1 MNIINFICSL
11 TIKYT
16 DGSDDVFGNG
26 ILFKRNCI
34 LTAKHILEH
43 HFEEEVEVDSI
54 SVEHLDKKYDID
66 NFEIWSTD
74 NYAFIKFV
82 ELINNLPDFNE
93 KVFNTSF
100 SIKTNTP
107 LPWEAHGYLE
117 ENRRYNPVYG
127 YYCQPGHDKNTYF
140 IYDIKNTH
148 STYSSMSG
156 SPVIINDMIVGLL
169 QEQKTL
175 QNIPNALNFTTFD
188 EIKDS
193 LKSEMTFKG
202 IYNNIHFEKNDYRS
216 LIEEDLVPY
225 ISRRIRKYNENA
237 IFAEHTTLIE
247 LLTSESDKK
256 QFIVILGEA
265 GSGKTIELKQLAA
278 ELFDE
283 KYLLY
288 PVYAQLKSTIAK
300 MEFEDIFPEYTKY
313 LLNGVPVCLILD
325 GYDEI
330 SDEKFRDDTLPK
342 ILSQHIQK
350 LKAEYPDQRINI
362 VISSRRNYFY
372 KNRFTD
378 FTPMEILPLSNQDIN
393 HVLENYHIDIYEFWT
408 KVNERALNTIIEN
421 PFYFKHILFLYQNN
435 DCLPKKSELMET
447 IITQLM
453 KKNHEKLSGY
463 LKGITTA
470 NKGSIRFLR
479 SIAAASVLYG
489 QDFFSDDDYAYLT
502 AGKIDEVQNTLVKC
516 TGIFEDDN
524 EGRCFF
530 THNNFREYLAAEFFN
545 ERYNDNIEGLIKII
559 ARPDHQGIQSRFY
572 NMVTYLLSIRKS
584 NDLINWIAENCI
596 GDFELFI
603 DELDDERKFEL
614 FQTIFLV
621 YNSKCQ
627 IFYPSA
633 CERLGNIINN
643 EKRVNYLLNNI
654 ESSTNDSILFNSL
667 RILQNADLPFW
678 CKNDVKRKITSFLQ
692 SGKGD
697 ENHVRDSICVFAYQ
711 NINDDDVIDFL
722 HDKYL
727 ESQNEQILR
736 GIYIF
741 VEKLQLSDKFVDY
754 LIKGLVLHE
763 KWDSYPYSII
773 DSIKKLKQETSFVK
787 FLNFLRCVKYN
798 DNHRIKKEIQE
809 IFEDNDFIAS
819 LIEVYRNGDQ
829 QVILELAVEA
839 SCNLV
844 GDLFIDRNL
853 FSDFFNQTKTASEVL
868 LRYLIKYK
876 NNGVVFQRLSY
887 RLSGYYN
894 FLKYHYQKH
903 DFDDCIDLF
912 NYCIREIPQNNNEKH
927 LFITLIEDCGF
938 STSKNTIQ
946 YVEYDKHYRMQQ
958 EENSRLFVE
967 YVFDFELYKSD
978 MYKYLE
984 ENKLIDST
992 KHEVWNYMIQNHSW
1006 GDKQMLLGKMLMNF
1020 CPRNGS
1026 AIEYLEK
1033 YSSNDVLQNFWI
1045 VLNLDKTSQTNIH
1058 FIDLISNE
1066 QLVKVKSICKSLLH
1080 DFNPE
1085 KSIDYNRNFWDDK
1098 LKIKNVISLVR
1109 KLKFEIDISDLAK
1122 LVYVPEFL
1130 YCSDSEEY
1138 KRGFSEWLIEK
1149 LGKNKLLEQIEYY
1162 RCNGLI
1168 QGEFLEKC
1176 LHYFLMENDQVNDY
1190 FVELAF
1196 ENITSVDST
1205 SDKYYSWKY
1214 LIEHNQQ
1221 DGIVYFINA
1230 GKIDYTS
1237 FFNYLHLLNSYE
1249 NDYLKSYTAHLFD
1262 HMYKY
1267 YESNDENNAVVEFP
1281 FLSNYY
1287 SNTDVMYNLKCCIRI
1302 LLSYQIYK
1310 GSDIHI
1316 NLYLDQIIEEKKYS
1330 PFESSGFN
1338 LLICCVDSPMYIEKL
1353 VEILK
1358 LVTEDNFSEDKFN
1371 RMNMVIEKLLIKVGC
1386 KDPEKMF
1393 EALKPYQKSSD
1404 NELLCRLSND
1414 IADEIRIKVAEKK
1427 NKKYEISEIKQF
1439 VFYSNY

>member
-1 MNIINFICSL
+1 M
-11 TIKYT
+11 
-16 DGSDDVFGNG
+16 
-26 ILFKRNCI
+26 
-34 LTAKHILEH
+34 
-43 HFEEEVEVDSI
+43 
-54 SVEHLDKKYDID
+54 
-66 NFEIWSTD
+66 
-74 NYAFIKFV
+74 
-82 ELINNLPDFNE
+82 INNLPDFNE

-127 YYCQPGHDKNTYF
+127 DYCQPGHDKNTYF

-378 FTPMEILPLSNQDIN
+378 FTPMEILALNRQDIN
-393 HVLENYHIDIYEFWT
+393 HVLEDYHIDICKFWK
-408 KVNERALNTIIEN
+408 KVEEQALNTIVEN
-421 PFYFKHILFLYQNN
+421 PFYFKHILILYQNN
-435 DCLPKKSELMET
+435 NCLPKKSELMET
-447 IITQLM
+447 IISQLM
-453 KKNHEKLSGY
+453 KKNHEKLSGCV
-463 LKGITTA
+463 KGITTS
-470 NKGSIRFLR
+470 NKSSIRFLR

-545 ERYNDNIEGLIKII
+545 ERYNDNIEGLIEII

-711 NINDDDVIDFL
+711 NINDNDVIDFL

-754 LIKGLVLHE
+754 LIKGLILHE

-787 FLNFLRCVKYN
+787 FLIFLKCVKYN
-798 DNHRIKKEIQE
+798 DNHKIKKEVQE

-839 SCNLV
+839 SCNLI
-844 GDLFIDRNL
+844 GKLNIGENL
-853 FSDFFNQTKTASEVL
+853 FSNFFNQTDTASSVIEVYFNRFKDNFVL
-868 LRYLIKYK
+868 
-876 NNGVVFQRLSY
+876 FQHSSCNLS
-887 RLSGYYN
+887 SYYD
-894 FLKYHYQKH
+894 FLKQGYKAHQ
-903 DFDDCIDLF
+903 FDDCIYLF
-912 NYCIREIPQNNNEKH
+912 DFCVQRIPQNDLEKQS
-927 LFITLIEDCGF
+927 FIELIKNSGYY
-938 STSKNTIQ
+938 TSESSIKYIVYGNRNI
-946 YVEYDKHYRMQQ
+946 DQQ
-958 EENSRLFVE
+958 IEKDRLFVK
-967 YVFDFELYKSD
+967 YVFDYDLYKSD

-992 KHEVWNYMIQNHSW
+992 EHEVWNYMIQQHSW
-1006 GDKQMLLGKMLMNF
+1006 DDQQMLLGKMLMHF
-1020 CPRNGS
+1020 CPWNER
-1026 AIEYLEK
+1026 AIECLEK
-1033 YSSNDVLQNFWI
+1033 YSSNDKLHDFWI
-1045 VLNLDKTSQTNIH
+1045 VLNLDKTSQTDIH
-1058 FIDLISNE
+1058 YADLISAA
-1066 QLVKVKSICKSLLH
+1066 QLLQVKSVCQKLLNKY
-1080 DFNPE
+1080 NPE
-1085 KSIDYNRNFWDDK
+1085 DHIDYTKNLRFDYC
-1098 LKIKNVISLVR
+1098 IIGNVISLVR
-1109 KLKFEIDISDLAK
+1109 KLNIEIDINDLAK
-1122 LVYVPEFL
+1122 LVYVPESF
-1130 YCSDSEEY
+1130 YCSNSEEY
-1138 KRGFSEWLIEK
+1138 RRGFSEWLIDK
-1149 LGKNKLLEQIEYY
+1149 LGKELLLKQIEYY
-1162 RCNGLI
+1162 RSKGLI
-1168 QGEFLEKC
+1168 KGEFLEKC
-1176 LHYFLMENDQVNDY
+1176 LRYFLMENYRANDY
-1190 FVELAF
+1190 FVKLALD
-1196 ENITSVDST
+1196 NIAIVDYPFG
-1205 SDKYYSWKY
+1205 KHYSWEY
-1214 LIEHNQQ
+1214 LIKHNQQ
-1221 DGIVYFINA
+1221 GGIVYLIKA
-1230 GKIDYTS
+1230 GKMDYQT
-1237 FFNYLHLLNSYE
+1237 FFYNLHLLNSYK
-1249 NDYLKSYTAHLFD
+1249 NDYLKSYTADLFD
-1262 HMYKY
+1262 RMYKY
-1267 YESNDENNAVVEFP
+1267 YKSNDEDNAVAEFP

-1287 SNTDVMYNLKCCIRI
+1287 SNADVKYSLTDCLKK
-1302 LLSYQIYK
+1302 LLSYLIRN
-1310 GSDIHI
+1310 GSLRHI
-1316 NLYLDQIIEEKKYS
+1316 EFYLDQMIKAKCLS
-1330 PFESSGFN
+1330 PFENSIFN
-1338 LLICCVDSPMYIEKL
+1338 LLICYVDSPMYTEKM

-1358 LVTEDNFSEDKFN
+1358 LVTEGYFSED
-1371 RMNMVIEKLLIKVGC
+1371 RYSIMNTTIEKVLINVGC